1 MLDNRPNEQPTTAP
15 SGSDDVP
22 LHLGGH
28 YNYTNM
34 DGETFGYLVNRY
46 KVKSMIDVGC
56 GPGGMVDYAND
67 FGIKAIG
74 VDGDYNMKRD
84 TILIHD
90 FNDGAFKTRQKFG
103 LIWCVEFIEH
113 IEEQYLKNVL
123 DTFLSGK
130 VLLMTHALPNQGGH
144 HHVNLQNQDY
154 WVGVLSKDWTLDTE
168 ATQWVRTY
176 TRIDPYIKKTG
187 MVWVKK

>member
-15 SGSDDVP
+15 SGSHDVP

-34 DGETFGYLVNRY
+34 DGDTFGYLVNRY
-46 KVKSMIDVGC
+46 KVKKMLDVGC
-56 GPGGMVDYAND
+56 GVGGMVDYSND
-67 FGIKAIG
+67 FGVKAIG
-74 VDGDYNMKRD
+74 VDGDYNMARD
-84 TILIHD
+84 TIHIHD
-90 FNDGAFKTRQKFG
+90 FSNGVFKTRQRFG

-113 IEEQYLKNVL
+113 IEEQYLQNVL
-123 DTFLSGK
+123 DTFKLSK
-130 VLLMTHALPNQGGH
+130 VLFMTFALPNQGGH